1 MLSPKILCLVLST
14 SFFLLSNL
22 IFPQTGI
29 DPEFVLF
36 FDCPEEVMEARLLD
50 RGKSSG
56 RTDDNM
62 ESIRKRFKT
71 FVSQSVPVVEHYDR
85 LGKVKKVRIHQ
96 CLSGA
101 LWSRAD
107 RFQA

>member
-1 MLSPKILCLVLST
+1 
-14 SFFLLSNL
+14 
-22 IFPQTGI
+22 
-29 DPEFVLF
+29 
-36 FDCPEEVMEARLLD
+36 MEARLLD

-85 LGKVKKVRIHQ
+85 LGKVKKVRIQQ

-101 LWSRAD
+101 LER
-107 RFQA
+107 